1 MKVFT
6 NGLKWA
12 TAAVLLVAM
21 TAAPAFANKTTP
33 ATDKNTGVP
42 AVPRAIPDLI
52 PYHKFDPPTNK
63 LFDLKNL
70 TISGDI
76 RIRPEIRNNVRF
88 GLSGAGSTSTQ
99 GVLGNRGTNDFFV
112 QQWVRLGLHY
122 AISSDVVFFF
132 QPQVSSDF
140 GNQGPNG
147 SSVTGAG
154 ASVGSGTLYTR
165 QAFILVRNF
174 GVKNLGMKAGRQ
186 LMVWGNH
193 RLFGHFDWNN
203 VGFSHDGVT
212 FQYKG
217 IKAVTIEA
225 GWLRSAEGDCL
236 AGGVGGCAGGAG
248 GSAIANGGDADIIF
262 VRTPMK
268 FAGVVIEPTW
278 IWQNR
283 DIGAGS
289 VAGTAAT
296 GGRPT
301 NQSRHTVGAR
311 LTTKRAI
318 SKVRVDSTFEGYYQF
333 GSVDSV
339 AAGSTNGRSLDI
351 SAYALHFDAGVTL
364 PVPMQP
370 RLGADFDIAS
380 GDDDNNACAVS
391 TTNMGCNGTANTFS
405 QLYPTNHIHFG
416 YMDRMAWKNMVHWA
430 VSLQLRPTKDSHL
443 DIAGHWFSLQSSG
456 DNWYGA
462 NQAAFIFS
470 PTGNTEDDLGSE
482 VDVVYTMF
490 FTPGNHVG
498 WQIGGGTFFAG
509 DFVDGNPTAGSGRNL
524 DNASNESWGYT
535 QLWINF

>member
-76 RIRPEIRNNVRF
+76 RIRPEVRNNNRF
-88 GLSGAGSTSTQ
+88 GISGSGTGGAPG
-99 GVLGNRGTNDFFV
+99 GNQTNNNDFFV
-112 QQWVRLGLHY
+112 QQWVRLGIHY

-132 QPQVSSDF
+132 QPQVSTVF
-140 GNQGPNG
+140 GGQGPNG
-147 SSVTGAG
+147 GDVGGA
-154 ASVGSGTLYTR
+154 GTLYTR
-165 QAFILVRNF
+165 QAFMLVRNF
-174 GVKNLGMKAGRQ
+174 GVKNLSLKAGRQ

-203 VGFSHDGVT
+203 IGFTHDGVT
-212 FQYKG
+212 LQYKG
-217 IKAVTIEA
+217 FKPVTIEA
-225 GWLRSAEGDCL
+225 GWLRLAEGDCGGA
-236 AGGVGGCAGGAG
+236 AGGCGGPAVTTP
-248 GSAIANGGDADIIF
+248 SATTGDADIVF
-262 VRTPMK
+262 LRLPMK
-268 FAGVVIEPTW
+268 FAGVVIEPAW
-278 IWQNR
+278 VWENR
-283 DIGAGS
+283 SPGTNS
-289 VAGTAAT
+289 VASF
-296 GGRPT
+296 RPS

-333 GSVDSV
+333 GDVD
-339 AAGSTNGRSLDI
+339 ATPGAGGPGRTLDI
-351 SAYALHFDAGVTL
+351 SAYAIHFDAGVTL

-380 GDDDNNACAVS
+380 GDGDNNACAATPGVA
-391 TTNMGCNGTANTFS
+391 CNGTANTFS

-416 YMDRMAWKNMVHWA
+416 YMDRMSWKNMVHWGI
-430 VSLQLRPTKDSHL
+430 SLQLRPTKDSHL
-443 DIAGHWFSLQSSG
+443 DIAGHWFNLQTAG

-462 NQAAFIFS
+462 NQSAFLIS
-470 PTGNTEDDLGSE
+470 PAGNTETDLGTE
-482 VDVVYTMF
+482 LDVVYTLF

-498 WQIGGGTFFAG
+498 WQIGGGTFWAG
-509 DFVDGNPTAGSGRNL
+509 DFVDGNPVAAAAGGAAGNGRNSG
-524 DNASNESWGYT
+524 NAPNESWGYT